1 VSGRP
6 GLLVGVVLH
15 TDPAALHG
23 TLDALAGALGPD
35 DRVVLVPDGPDPALA
50 TALWGD
56 PVLAGL
62 EQLAVDRPL
71 GNAAAFNGL
80 ARALAGDEGA
90 LVFLENGARPAPD
103 ALDRLASA
111 LRRPGVGLAGPSTN
125 DAWNEQRVLP
135 GATGDPAGL
144 REAAARLAAAY
155 GDGDDG
161 HRSLAPLH
169 APAEMCLAVAR
180 EVVEAVGAADEG
192 FGRGP
197 CWEMEYAARA
207 VRAGFAAVWVGAA
220 FVHRAPPTRRRRRDE
235 PRDLAGAKRHYQDR
249 LCGLRLDGTR
259 AHHVA
264 HCAGD
269 ACPHFA
275 PPDRI
280 VVHLPLGPATGPR
293 VPVRVVEGVRSAASA
308 AAGVPF
314 VSCVLPTYD
323 RGEWLGR
330 AIEYFHRQDH
340 PAGARELIVVDDG
353 QADLRR
359 QVGDLLGHPAITHLR
374 LPARVSIGVKRNL
387 GTGRAR
393 GDVIVHWDDDD
404 WYGPERLTRQV
415 APLAAGAADLTGLR
429 GAVWFDLDRWRF
441 RRPTGG
447 HHRRL
452 FVEDVSGGTLAFRR
466 SLWDRGLRYPDTS
479 LAEDAAFLR
488 DAVRRGFR
496 LARLPADGVYLY
508 LRHGT
513 NSWRLPRRDER
524 AGWQAVAEPAE
535 LRHNPDDRAFYAA
548 RSRAVVPVVP
558 AGGPTVSCIMP
569 TADRPDFVP
578 AAIAGFLAQRH
589 DAAELIVVDD
599 GDEPVGHL
607 VPDDPRVRYVRLDGR
622 RVLGEKRNLAVE
634 AARGEVVV
642 HLDDDDWSHP
652 DRLQVQVGALQRG
665 EAEVCGLARMLWWDP
680 QRRAAW
686 RYTSPP
692 VRRPWVAGNT
702 LAYLR
707 DDWRRR
713 PFPVQALGE
722 DTAFVWADRRRRV
735 LPLDDE
741 RLVVGTIHPRNTSR
755 KHPRS
760 TTWTPVDPQLVLRL
774 FQDAGVEVPGGAP
787 VPFGGP
793 T

>member
-1 VSGRP
+1 
-6 GLLVGVVLH
+6 
-15 TDPAALHG
+15 
-23 TLDALAGALGPD
+23 
-35 DRVVLVPDGPDPALA
+35 
-50 TALWGD
+50 
-56 PVLAGL
+56 
-62 EQLAVDRPL
+62 
-71 GNAAAFNGL
+71 
-80 ARALAGDEGA
+80 
-90 LVFLENGARPAPD
+90 
-103 ALDRLASA
+103 
-111 LRRPGVGLAGPSTN
+111 
-125 DAWNEQRVLP
+125 
-135 GATGDPAGL
+135 
-144 REAAARLAAAY
+144 
-155 GDGDDG
+155 
-161 HRSLAPLH
+161 
-169 APAEMCLAVAR
+169 
-180 EVVEAVGAADEG
+180 
-192 FGRGP
+192 
-197 CWEMEYAARA
+197 
-207 VRAGFAAVWVGAA
+207 
-220 FVHRAPPTRRRRRDE
+220 
-235 PRDLAGAKRHYQDR
+235 
-249 LCGLRLDGTR
+249 
-259 AHHVA
+259 
-264 HCAGD
+264 
-269 ACPHFA
+269 
-275 PPDRI
+275 
-280 VVHLPLGPATGPR
+280 
-293 VPVRVVEGVRSAASA
+293 
-308 AAGVPF
+308 
-314 VSCVLPTYD
+314 
-323 RGEWLGR
+323 
-330 AIEYFHRQDH
+330 
-340 PAGARELIVVDDG
+340 
-353 QADLRR
+353 
-359 QVGDLLGHPAITHLR
+359 
-374 LPARVSIGVKRNL
+374 
-387 GTGRAR
+387 
-393 GDVIVHWDDDD
+393 
-404 WYGPERLTRQV
+404 
-415 APLAAGAADLTGLR
+415 
-429 GAVWFDLDRWRF
+429 
-441 RRPTGG
+441 
-447 HHRRL
+447 
-452 FVEDVSGGTLAFRR
+452 VEDVSGGTLAFRR